1 MTKRKTSRERIN
13 ELLRYA
19 NDLGLQFQIETD
31 VVLAPDLSYCLA
43 NAQVTVEG
51 CTTTAHK
58 MMFRKP
64 DVDGLKDATF
74 VAAAE
79 TIAIGRAIGF
89 FFEEEETATQEEYD
103 ELVLMTC
110 KRIMELYNI
119 SYSGARQFVNDIQ
132 NDDLRIKGQIYL
144 ESLHTKEAVKRAGI

>member
-1 MTKRKTSRERIN
+1 M
-13 ELLRYA
+13 Y
-19 NDLGLQFQIETD
+19 
-31 VVLAPDLSYCLA
+31 
-43 NAQVTVEG
+43 
-51 CTTTAHK
+51 
-58 MMFRKP
+58 RKP
-64 DVDGLKDATF
+64 DVDGIKDATF

-119 SYSGARQFVNDIQ
+119 SYSGARQFVTDIQ
-132 NDDLRIKGQIYL
+132 NEDLRIKGQVYL
-144 ESLHTKEAVKRAGI
+144 EGLHTREAMKKSGI

>member
-1 MTKRKTSRERIN
+1 MTTRKTSRQRIN
-13 ELLRYA
+13 DFLRYS
-19 NDLGLQFQIETD
+19 NDLGLEYKIETSIKIAD
-31 VVLAPDLSYCLA
+31 DLSYCLA
-43 NAQVTVEG
+43 SAKVTCENSS
-51 CTTTAHK
+51 TTGHK

-64 DVDGLKDATF
+64 DVDGIKDATF

-89 FFEEEETATQEEYD
+89 FFEEDEIATQEEYD

-132 NDDLRIKGQIYL
+132 NEDLRIKAQIYL

>member
-1 MTKRKTSRERIN
+1 MEKRQTSRDRIN
-13 ELLRYA
+13 RLIRDC
-19 NDLGLQFQIETD
+19 NNIGIEFKILTD
-31 VVLAPDLSYCLA
+31 VKIADDLSYCIA
-43 NAQVTVEG
+43 KATITVGEQKVQG
-51 CTTTAHK
+51 TK
-58 MMFRKP
+58 LMYRKP
-64 DVDGLKDATF
+64 DVDGIKDATF

-132 NDDLRIKGQIYL
+132 NEDLRIKGQVYL
-144 ESLHTKEAVKRAGI
+144 EGLHTREAMKKAGI

>member
-13 ELLRYA
+13 ELIRYA
-19 NDLGLQFQIETD
+19 NNLGLQFQIETD
-31 VVLAPDLSYCLA
+31 VVLGPDLSYCLA
-43 NAQVTVEG
+43 TAEINVEG
-51 CTTTAHK
+51 SITTAHK